1 MRGAGCVPSAWAS
14 CVQRPLPSPPMPT
27 PAQPSTQSEPL
38 PQAHEG
44 GGMSSC
50 LQPRTLQ
57 ADLRSVCGLLKST
70 PTLMRKW
77 TGSLLSVSQT
87 QRRAMGRHCWLT

>member
-14 CVQRPLPSPPMPT
+14 CVQRPLPSPPMPM

-70 PTLMRKW
+70 PTLMKKW